1 LQIFLFFADLL
12 LLFVCSRRQKYLH
25 STELYPKND
34 GGGPIVS
41 KKEKE
46 KENKTKNQE
55 KKPLV
60 AYCTMVGVASSS

>member
-46 KENKTKNQE
+46 KKIKNQE